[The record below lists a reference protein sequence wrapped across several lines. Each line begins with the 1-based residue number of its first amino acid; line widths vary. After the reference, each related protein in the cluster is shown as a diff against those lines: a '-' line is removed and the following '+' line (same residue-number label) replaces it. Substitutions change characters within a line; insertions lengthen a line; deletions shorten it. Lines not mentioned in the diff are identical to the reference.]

1 MKRIFPLN
9 TKTNVYSYFGIA
21 QSSNADAT
29 KIELRY
35 FEVTENF
42 NIIEIDICCAETIK
56 IEKMCR
62 KWCIENDL
70 ILWSC

>member
-1 MKRIFPLN
+1 M
-9 TKTNVYSYFGIA
+9 
-21 QSSNADAT
+21 DAT

-62 KWCIENDL
+62 KWCNENDL